1 MTGTNGMCVGR
12 ITRITKTNAGWSVL
26 EPSLGV
32 APGVPVRLMAG
43 AMGYL
48 PTVATIQ
55 ASTSH
60 VYFQTFGGV
69 FGLKDPKKCK
79 SAKGYVWDGEIE
91 QSIKVA
97 DKDSCSKNCRVRPSN
112 LHIYVNV
119 KSYYVTFCII
129 MFDYALK
136 NNMTLIIIS
145 SIQNVADLI
154 TLMEHASS

>member
-60 VYFQTFGGV
+60 VYFSRQICF
-69 FGLKDPKKCK
+69 
-79 SAKGYVWDGEIE
+79 
-91 QSIKVA
+91 VA
-97 DKDSCSKNCRVRPSN
+97 HGHFSMDN
-112 LHIYVNV
+112 
-119 KSYYVTFCII
+119 
-129 MFDYALK
+129 
-136 NNMTLIIIS
+136 
-145 SIQNVADLI
+145 
-154 TLMEHASS
+154 

>member
-12 ITRITKTNAGWSVL
+12 TTRITKTNAGWSVL

-60 VYFQTFGGV
+60 VFFQTFGGV

-97 DKDSCSKNCRVRPSN
+97 DKDSCSKNCRVS
-112 LHIYVNV
+112 LQTLIFMLM
-119 KSYYVTFCII
+119 SCYVTFCII
-129 MFDYALK
+129 MFEYALK

-145 SIQNVADLI
+145 SIQNVSDLI

>member
-55 ASTSH
+55 AST
-60 VYFQTFGGV
+60 
-69 FGLKDPKKCK
+69 
-79 SAKGYVWDGEIE
+79 
-91 QSIKVA
+91 
-97 DKDSCSKNCRVRPSN
+97 
-112 LHIYVNV
+112 
-119 KSYYVTFCII
+119 
-129 MFDYALK
+129 
-136 NNMTLIIIS
+136 
-145 SIQNVADLI
+145 
-154 TLMEHASS
+154 

>member
-119 KSYYVTFCII
+119 KSCYVL
-129 MFDYALK
+129 Y
-136 NNMTLIIIS
+136 NY
-145 SIQNVADLI
+145 V
-154 TLMEHASS
+154 